1 MAETIEVK
9 PEIIRWAIHRSGR
22 TTGGLIQKFPQIHVW
37 ESDLAYLTLAEL
49 EKLAAATLTPLGF
62 FFLLTPPIEELPI
75 PDFRT
80 VKDMPLDGMSPDLIE
95 TVNTMVMR
103 QDWYRDYLRDE
114 GVPKLEFIG
123 SATLKSDAKEVAD
136 AIKTKLGLDE
146 GWAAKKRTWGDA
158 LSYLRDSIEASDIVM
173 VTNSVVGN
181 NNRRR
186 LNVNEFRGFVLCD
199 DLAPLIFVNGSDAK
213 SAQMFTIFHELAHL
227 WLGKSAIF
235 DDKQVEE
242 PTEAVE
248 KFCNA
253 VAAEA
258 AVPETEIER
267 LWPHRQ
273 ANDPYFNQFAR
284 YFKVS
289 PITIGRRLVE
299 LDLLTKNEFFD
310 FYEAYQKI
318 DKTQADKDASG
329 GGNFYFMQNN
339 RVGKRFARAVASA
352 AYEGRLSYPDAF
364 RLTGLTAA
372 TFDKYLSVARGRK
385 G

>member
-9 PEIIRWAIHRSGR
+9 PEVIRWAIHRSGR
-22 TTGGLIQKFPQIHVW
+22 TTGGLVQKFPQIHTW
-37 ESDLAYLTLAEL
+37 ESDLARLTLAEL
-49 EKLAAATLTPLGF
+49 EKLAAATLTPLGY
-62 FFLLTPPIEELPI
+62 FFLAKPPVEELPI

-80 VKDMPLDGMSPDLIE
+80 VKDMPLEGMSPDLIE

-114 GVPKLEFIG
+114 GAPELDYIG
-123 SATLKSDAKEVAD
+123 AATLKSDIKMVAH
-136 AIKTKLGLDE
+136 AIKAKLGLE
-146 GWAAKKRTWGDA
+146 QGWAARKATWAAA
-158 LSYLRDSIEASDIVM
+158 LSHLRDRIEAIDIVI

-186 LNVNEFRGFVLCD
+186 LSVDEFRGFVLCD
-199 DLAPLIFVNGSDAK
+199 KLAPLIFVNGSDAK
-213 SAQMFTIFHELAHL
+213 SAQVFTIFHELAHL

-235 DDKQVEE
+235 DDKQVEQ
-242 PTEAVE
+242 PTDAIE

-258 AVPETEIER
+258 AVPTEELKR
-267 LWPHRQ
+267 LWPQHQ
-273 ANDPYFNQFAR
+273 GDDLYFDQLSR

-299 LDLLTKNEFFD
+299 LEFLTKKAFFT
-310 FYEAYQKI
+310 FYDAYQKL
-318 DKTQADKDASG
+318 DKTQGEQDASG
-329 GGNFYFMQNN
+329 GGNFYFIQNN
-339 RVGKRFARAVASA
+339 RVGKRFACAVASA
-352 AYEGRLSYPDAF
+352 AYEGKLSYPDAF

-372 TFDKYLSVARGRK
+372 TFDQYLSVAKGRK

>member
-22 TTGGLIQKFPQIHVW
+22 TTGGLVQKFPQIHAW
-37 ESDLAYLTLAEL
+37 ESNLARLTLAEL
-49 EKLAAATLTPLGF
+49 EKLATATLTPLGF
-62 FFLLTPPIEELPI
+62 FFLPKPPVEELPV

-80 VKDMPLDGMSPDLIE
+80 VKDMPLNGMSPDLIE

-114 GVPKLEFIG
+114 GVPELDFIG
-123 SATLKSDAKEVAD
+123 SVSMKADAKKVAD
-136 AIKTKLGLDE
+136 TIKAKLGLEE

-158 LSYLRDSIEASDIVM
+158 LSYLRDRIEAIDVVM

-186 LNVNEFRGFVLCD
+186 LSVDEFRGFVLCD
-199 DLAPLIFVNGSDAK
+199 KLAPLIFINGSDAK
-213 SAQMFTIFHELAHL
+213 SAQVFTIFHELAHL

-258 AVPETEIER
+258 TVPAAELKQR
-267 LWPHRQ
+267 WPRRQ
-273 ANDPYFNQFAR
+273 DDDPYFGQFSR
-284 YFKVS
+284 HFKVS
-289 PITIGRRLVE
+289 PITIGRRLLE
-299 LDLLTKNEFFD
+299 LDLLTKKDFFD
-310 FYEAYQKI
+310 FYEAYKAV
-318 DKTQADKDASG
+318 DKTFLAQEAG
-329 GGNFYFMQNN
+329 GQPNFYYVQNN

-352 AYEGRLSYPDAF
+352 AYEGKLSYPDAF
-364 RLTGLTAA
+364 RLTGLTSA
-372 TFDKYLSVARGRK
+372 TFDQYLSVAKGRK